1 MGPVYPPPRGV
12 YIRRRCRGRH
22 RQRRGQGQHQEPRD
36 HPHSCRFHRPYLH
49 CLSSIGGCRQQKAG
63 CLYDAGPHHLARR
76 ALSVVHLA
84 ADSGQLRVSIARTP
98 RAVNGQFRWGRC
110 QRGVRTPT
118 GERRSGAMRGSHL
131 GMRTPRMGGRCQRG
145 VRTPTGER
153 WSGAMRGSHLGMRTP
168 RVGGRCQRG
177 VRTPT
182 GERRS
187 GAMRGSHLGMRTP
200 RVGGRCQRGVRT
212 PSCERR
218 PGDDARFASGD
229 ANSAD
234 GGALST
240 RSSHAHGRTA
250 ARGDARFAS
259 GDANSADG
267 GALSTRSSHAL
278 VRTAARRRCAVRIWG
293 CELRGWGGVVNAEFA
308 RPRANGG
315 QETMRGSHLGMRTP
329 RMGGRCQRGVRT
341 PSCERRPGDDARFAS
356 GDANSADGGAL
367 STWSSHAHVRTAAR
381 GDARFASGD
390 ANSADGGA
398 LSMRSSHALV
408 RTAARRRCA
417 VRIWGCELRGWG
429 GVVNA
434 EFARPRA
441 NGGQE
446 TMRGSHLGMRTPR
459 VGGRCQRGVRTPS
472 CERRPGDDARFASG
486 DANSAGGGALSTRS
500 SHAHGRT
507 AARRRCAVRI
517 WGCELRGWGGVVNA
531 EFARPRAN
539 GGQGRC
545 AVRIWGCELRGWGGV
560 VNAEFARPRAN
571 GGQGRCAVRIW
582 GCELRGWGGVV
593 NVEFARP
600 RANGGQGRCAVRI
613 WGCELRGWGGVVNAE
628 FARPRAN
635 GGQETMR
642 GSHLG
647 MRTPRVGGADV
658 GRCQH
663 ADRYS
668 TCADRLRWHA
678 KRPSRN
684 DWAVWRCSGPITFHA
699 SRFTPHVSRLT
710 FHASR
715 FTPHVSRLTFHAS
728 RFTPH
733 VSRLTPHVSRFTP
746 HASRFT
752 PHVSRFTFHASRLTF
767 HASRFTPHVSRLTFH
782 ASRLT
787 FHGLR
792 FTPHVSRFTATNTP
806 VPWPAAS
813 ARRGTWGGRC
823 GSALGRVAGGSCRAD
838 RPRRAR

>member
-1 MGPVYPPPRGV
+1 
-12 YIRRRCRGRH
+12 
-22 RQRRGQGQHQEPRD
+22 
-36 HPHSCRFHRPYLH
+36 
-49 CLSSIGGCRQQKAG
+49 
-63 CLYDAGPHHLARR
+63 
-76 ALSVVHLA
+76 
-84 ADSGQLRVSIARTP
+84 
-98 RAVNGQFRWGRC
+98 
-110 QRGVRTPT
+110 
-118 GERRSGAMRGSHL
+118 
-131 GMRTPRMGGRCQRG
+131 
-145 VRTPTGER
+145 
-153 WSGAMRGSHLGMRTP
+153 
-168 RVGGRCQRG
+168 
-177 VRTPT
+177 
-182 GERRS
+182 
-187 GAMRGSHLGMRTP
+187 MRGSHLGMRTP

-240 RSSHAHGRTA
+240 RSSHA
-250 ARGDARFAS
+250 
-259 GDANSADG
+259 
-267 GALSTRSSHAL
+267 L

-293 CELRGWGGVVNAEFA
+293 CELRGWGGVVNVEFA

-315 QETMRGSHLGMRTP
+315 QG
-329 RMGGRCQRGVRT
+329 
-341 PSCERRPGDDARFAS
+341 
-356 GDANSADGGAL
+356 
-367 STWSSHAHVRTAAR
+367 
-381 GDARFASGD
+381 
-390 ANSADGGA
+390 
-398 LSMRSSHALV
+398 
-408 RTAARRRCA
+408 RCA
-417 VRIWGCELRGWG
+417 VCIWGCELRGWG

-500 SHAHGRT
+500 SHALVRT
-507 AARRRCAVRI
+507 AARR
-517 WGCELRGWGGVVNA
+517 
-531 EFARPRAN
+531 
-539 GGQGRC
+539 
-545 AVRIWGCELRGWGGV
+545 
-560 VNAEFARPRAN
+560 
-571 GGQGRCAVRIW
+571 
-582 GCELRGWGGVV
+582 
-593 NVEFARP
+593 
-600 RANGGQGRCAVRI
+600 RCAVRI

-647 MRTPRVGGADV
+647 MRTPRMGGRCQRGVRTPTGERRPGDDARFASGDANSADGGALSTRSSHALVRTAARGDARFASGDANSAGGGALSTWSSHAHVRTAVRGDARFASGDANSADGGALSTRSSHALVRTAARRRCAVRIWGCELRGWGGADV

-752 PHVSRFTFHASRLTF
+752 PHVSRFTFHATPHAAHVSRLTF
-767 HASRFTPHVSRLTFH
+767 HASRFTPHVSRLT
-782 ASRLT
+782 
-787 FHGLR
+787 
-792 FTPHVSRFTATNTP
+792 PHVSRFTFH
-806 VPWPAAS
+806 AS
-813 ARRGTWGGRC
+813 RFTLHRYKYPSSLACCVSSSWNLGWAMRISAWARCR
-823 GSALGRVAGGSCRAD
+823 RVLPCR
-838 RPRRAR
+838 